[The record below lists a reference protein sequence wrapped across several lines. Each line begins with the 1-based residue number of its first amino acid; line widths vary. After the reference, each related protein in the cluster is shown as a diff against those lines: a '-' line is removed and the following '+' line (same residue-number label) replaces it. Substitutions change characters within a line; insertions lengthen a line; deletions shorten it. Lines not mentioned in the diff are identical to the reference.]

1 MMEQL
6 ANRQNLTLSIAK
18 QVAAAAESEAR
29 ENGWNVVVTIVDDGA
44 NLLYLQRM
52 DGTQLGSIDVAIA
65 KAISAIKYKRP
76 TKAFEDSL
84 VGGRQAV
91 VTLPGAMPVNGG
103 LPLVCNGE
111 IVGAIGVSGVQPD
124 QDGIIAQA
132 GIDKLARIVGC

>member
-1 MMEQL
+1 MGSLE
-6 ANRQNLTLSIAK
+6 NRSTLTLATAKYIAA
-18 QVAAAAESEAR
+18 QAETVAQ
-29 ENGWNVVVTIVDDGA
+29 ENHWNVVVTIVDDGA

-65 KAISAIKYKRP
+65 KAISAIKYRRP

-91 VTLPGAMPVNGG
+91 VTLPDAMPVNGG
-103 LPLVCNGE
+103 LPLVYNNE

-124 QDGIIAQA
+124 QDAIIAQA
-132 GIDKLARIVGC
+132 GVDCLARIATS

>member
-1 MMEQL
+1 MLEQL
-6 ANRQNLTLSIAK
+6 ASKQTLTLSIAK
-18 QVAAAAESEAR
+18 KIATAAECVAI
-29 ENGWNVVVTIVDDGA
+29 ENSWNVVVAIVDDGA

-52 DGTQLGSIDVAIA
+52 DGTQLGSIDVAIT

-91 VTLPGAMPVNGG
+91 VTLPGVMPVSGG
-103 LPLVCNGE
+103 LPLVYDNE

-124 QDGIIAQA
+124 QDAIIAQA
-132 GIDKLARIVGC
+132 GVDILARIVGS

>member
-6 ANRQNLTLSIAK
+6 ANRQTLTLSIVK
-18 QVAAAAESEAR
+18 KIVEAAESAAEQY
-29 ENGWNVVVTIVDDGA
+29 GWNVVLSIVDDGA

-52 DGTQLGSIDVAIA
+52 DGAQLGSIEVSIA
-65 KAISAIKYKRP
+65 KAVSALKYKRP

-91 VTLPGAMPVNGG
+91 VTLPGAMPVDGG
-103 LPLVCNGE
+103 LPLVSNGE

-124 QDGIIAQA
+124 QDSIIAKA
-132 GIDKLARIVGC
+132 GVDSLARILGL